1 MDRKKALKIT
11 LVSVAVIAVLLG
23 GLYALVVWEGS
34 SAREDAPALEAN
46 VAQWRLHYTVPATF
60 RAMKNTLSV
69 PAGSQ

>member
-34 SAREDAPALEAN
+34 SAREDAPALG
-46 VAQWRLHYTVPATF
+46 VCRT
-60 RAMKNTLSV
+60 
-69 PAGSQ
+69 